1 MQVTA
6 VEDVAAP
13 IQQVFSELTNFES
26 LERQAL
32 RRGMD
37 VKRSFRSAVPEK
49 GEGWTVR
56 FRFRGKEREAK
67 IALEA
72 FDAPQY
78 LEFSG
83 VSGGLETLSQIELV
97 PLSPN
102 RTRVNVV
109 FKMAAKTLSARL
121 LVQSFKLARSNI
133 NKRFKARMAG
143 FAREIEE
150 KVAKT
155 A

>member
-13 IQQVFSELTNFES
+13 IENVFAELTNFDA

-37 VKRSFRSAVPEK
+37 VRRTFRGTMPEQ

-56 FRFRGKEREAK
+56 FRFRGKERDAK
-67 IALEA
+67 IILEHYERPA
-72 FDAPQY
+72 ILRFH
-78 LEFSG
+78 G
-83 VSGGLETLSQIELV
+83 GSGGLDTNTQIELV

-109 FKMAAKTLSARL
+109 FKMDPKTLSARL
-121 LVQSFKLARSNI
+121 LVQSFKLARSSI
-133 NKRFKARMAG
+133 NKKFKARMESY
-143 FAREIEE
+143 AREIEG
-150 KVAKT
+150 KVAKS

>member
-6 VEDVAAP
+6 VEDIAAP
-13 IQQVFSELTNFES
+13 IDHVFAELTDFAA

-32 RRGMD
+32 RRGME
-37 VKRSFRSAVPEK
+37 VRRTFRTPLPEK
-49 GEGWTVR
+49 GDGWTVK
-56 FRFRGKEREAK
+56 FRFRGKDREAT
-67 IALEA
+67 ILLQAL
-72 FDAPQY
+72 DDPQA

-83 VSGGLETLSQIELV
+83 VSGGLETVTQIDLV

-109 FKMAAKTLSARL
+109 FKMAARTLSARL
-121 LVQSFKLARSNI
+121 LIQSFKLARSNI

-143 FAREIEE
+143 YAREIEG